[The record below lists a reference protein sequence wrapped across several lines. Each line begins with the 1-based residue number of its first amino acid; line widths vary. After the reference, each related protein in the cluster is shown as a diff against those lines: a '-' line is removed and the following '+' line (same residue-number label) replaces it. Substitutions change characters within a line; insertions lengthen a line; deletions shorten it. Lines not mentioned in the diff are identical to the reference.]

1 MPEEGRGGCRV
12 ALSREISAFA
22 QEKEE
27 QMQTKIDRIR
37 ELSEEDRNCKFVSL
51 YHLIDEELLLEC
63 YWELAPDKAVGIDGV
78 DKELYGENVSGNI
91 MELVEKLK
99 DKKYQPKPTRRVYI
113 PKDNGDKRPLGIL
126 SLEDKM
132 VQMALAKIL
141 EAIYEPVFLDCM
153 YGFRPG
159 RGCHE
164 ALRALN
170 WVIEKKK
177 TQWVLDA
184 DIKSYFDKIPHKRL
198 LECLNVKIKDPN
210 ILWLVRK
217 YLKAG
222 VMEDGK
228 YNQTELGTIQGG
240 NISPILANVY
250 MHYMLTLWFYQK
262 ERYTLQKEGWLVN
275 FADDFIACF
284 QEKEDAEKFH
294 QDLKERLA
302 GFGLE
307 LQEEKTKLIEFGGMA
322 QRNREEKGE
331 GKPEAFDFL
340 GFTHYC
346 SKSQKG
352 WFRVKRK
359 TSRKK
364 FRKKVKEM
372 NLWLKR
378 NRGMKVSLLIKAVNQ
393 KLRGHY
399 QYYGITDNSP
409 MLVKYGYET
418 RRAMFKWLNRRSQR
432 RSYNW
437 EEFNDLLKYC
447 PLVQPK
453 IYHSIYKA
461 ATQT

>member
-1 MPEEGRGGCRV
+1 M
-12 ALSREISAFA
+12 ALSKEISAFA
-22 QEKEE
+22 QEEEE
-27 QMQTKIDRIR
+27 QTQTKIDRIR
-37 ELSEEDRNCKFVSL
+37 KLSEENRNCKFVSL
-51 YHLIDEELLLEC
+51 YHLINEELLLEC
-63 YWELAPDKAVGIDGV
+63 YWELDPDKAVGIDGV
-78 DKELYGENVSGNI
+78 DKELYGENVSGNL

-99 DKKYQPKPTRRVYI
+99 NKSYQPKPARRVYI

-159 RGCHE
+159 RGCHD

-184 DIKSYFDKIPHKRL
+184 DIKSYFDRIPYKKL
-198 LECLNVKIKDPN
+198 LDCLNVKIKDPN
-210 ILWLVRK
+210 ILWLVKK

-222 VMEDGK
+222 VMEEGK
-228 YNQTELGTIQGG
+228 YSRTEQGTIQGG

-250 MHYMLTLWFYQK
+250 M
-262 ERYTLQKEGWLVN
+262 VN
-275 FADDFIACF
+275 FADDFIVCF
-284 QEKEDAEKFH
+284 QEKADAKKFH
-294 QDLKERLA
+294 QDLKERLEE
-302 GFGLE
+302 FGLE
-307 LQEEKTKLIEFGGMA
+307 LQAEKTKLIEFGSMA
-322 QRNREEKGE
+322 RKNREEKVE
-331 GKPEAFDFL
+331 GKPETFDFL

-372 NLWLKR
+372 NLWMKKK
-378 NRGMKVSLLIKAVNQ
+378 RGMKVSQLIKAVNQ

-409 MLVKYGYET
+409 MLVKYSYET
-418 RRAMFKWLNRRSQR
+418 RRALFKWLNRRSQR

-437 EEFNDLLKYC
+437 KEFNELLKYC

-453 IYHSIYKA
+453 VYHSIYKT

>member
-1 MPEEGRGGCRV
+1 M

-22 QEKEE
+22 QEKGE

-37 ELSEEDRNCKFVSL
+37 ELSQENRNRKFVSL
-51 YHLIDEELLLEC
+51 YHLINEQLLLEC
-63 YWELAPDKAVGIDGV
+63 YWELDPDKATGIDGV

-91 MELVEKLK
+91 MELVDKLRNK
-99 DKKYQPKPTRRVYI
+99 SFQPKPTKRVYI

-132 VQMALAKIL
+132 VQMALAKIIG
-141 EAIYEPVFLDCM
+141 AIYEPVFLDCM

-159 RGCHE
+159 RGCHD

-170 WVIEKKK
+170 WVIEKRK

-184 DIKSYFDKIPHKRL
+184 DIKSYFDRIPHKKL
-198 LECLNVKIKDPN
+198 LDCLKVKIKDPN
-210 ILWLVRK
+210 ILWLVK
-217 YLKAG
+217 KFLKAG

-228 YNQTELGTIQGG
+228 YNRTEWGTIQGG

-250 MHYMLTLWFYQK
+250 MYYMLIQWFYQK
-262 ERYTLQKEGWLVN
+262 ERYTFQGEGWLVN

-284 QEKEDAEKFH
+284 REKEDADKFYE
-294 QDLKERLA
+294 DLKSRLA
-302 GFGLE
+302 YFGLE
-307 LQEEKTKLIEFGGMA
+307 LQEEKTKLIEFGSRA
-322 QRNREEKGE
+322 QGSRGAKGE
-331 GKPEAFDFL
+331 GKPETFDFL

-352 WFRVKRK
+352 WFRVKRR

-364 FRKKVKEM
+364 FRKKVSEM
-372 NLWLKR
+372 SQWMKKS
-378 NRGMKVSLLIKAVNQ
+378 RGMKVSMLIKKANQ

-399 QYYGITDNSP
+399 QYYGITDNSR
-409 MLVKYGYET
+409 MLVQYCYET
-418 RRAMFKWLNRRSQR
+418 RKALFKWLNRRSQR
-432 RSYNW
+432 RSYTW
-437 EEFNDLLKYC
+437 EEFNELMKYC
-447 PLVQPK
+447 PLEKPK
-453 IYHSIYKA
+453 IYHSIYKT